1 MQKYLARRLLL
12 AIPTIFGVS
21 VLIFVVMRI
30 LPGDPLAAMI
40 DEESGPTT
48 YSEQQKEAIMESL
61 GLNRP
66 LHVQYLDWMW
76 DVARGN
82 LGRSFWKDSTIM
94 DMVKRRGPVTAE
106 IGILAVIIS
115 WVVGL
120 PIGIL
125 GALKR
130 NSISDYFSRFFVTFF
145 LAAPSFWVGLSF
157 ILICVVF
164 FKWRPPILLDGIWSD
179 PLLNLK
185 LTLPPALIIGT
196 GMAAII
202 ARMSRATL
210 LEVYTE
216 DYVRTARS
224 KGLHQNP
231 IIWRHVLKNA
241 MLPVLT
247 ISGLQFAN
255 LLGGSVAVET
265 ALSVPGLGA
274 SLAQAMQ
281 ERDWMVIQNL
291 VLIFS
296 VIFVIVNL
304 AVDLAYGFIDPRI
317 RYG

>member
-1 MQKYLARRLLL
+1 MER
-12 AIPTIFGVS
+12 G
-21 VLIFVVMRI
+21 
-30 LPGDPLAAMI
+30 
-40 DEESGPTT
+40 SG
-48 YSEQQKEAIMESL
+48 
-61 GLNRP
+61 
-66 LHVQYLDWMW
+66 
-76 DVARGN
+76 
-82 LGRSFWKDSTIM
+82 
-94 DMVKRRGPVTAE
+94 
-106 IGILAVIIS
+106 IS
-115 WVVGL
+115 GTS
-120 PIGIL
+120 G
-125 GALKR
+125 
-130 NSISDYFSRFFVTFF
+130 S
-145 LAAPSFWVGLSF
+145 
-157 ILICVVF
+157 
-164 FKWRPPILLDGIWSD
+164 

-231 IIWRHVLKNA
+231 IIWRHVMKNA

>member
-265 ALSVPGLGA
+265 ALSVPGVGA

>member
-40 DEESGPTT
+40 DEESGPSS
-48 YSEQQKEAIMESL
+48 YSEQQREVIMESL

-66 LHVQYLDWMW
+66 LHIQYLDWMW